1 MFLNLLYK
9 IYVDIRQFVLCV
21 WIRRICGSI
30 MEKKNK
36 VIFGNFGV
44 EYQIVRAYRVDKC
57 IDSKL
62 IFN

>member
-30 MEKKNK
+30 MEEKNS
-36 VIFGNFGV
+36 VILGILK
-44 EYQIVRAYRVDKC
+44 QS
-57 IDSKL
+57 SKL
-62 IFN
+62 